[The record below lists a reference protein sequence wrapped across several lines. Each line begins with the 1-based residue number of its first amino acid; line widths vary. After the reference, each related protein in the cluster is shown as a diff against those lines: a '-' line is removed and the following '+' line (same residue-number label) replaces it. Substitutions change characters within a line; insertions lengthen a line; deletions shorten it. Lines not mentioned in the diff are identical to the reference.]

1 MRTQDHQLEHNAAE
15 RDYFAGIGSNGQA
28 AYRRAAEA
36 CTGAVPTWA
45 KRKPGGRPKKPRLA
59 MAGVPLRLS
68 ADTFRAEA
76 SGDTCR

>member
-1 MRTQDHQLEHNAAE
+1 MRTQDHQLEHNTAE
-15 RDYFAGIGSNGQA
+15 REFFSRADAGGKAG
-28 AYRRAAEA
+28 YRRAAEA
-36 CTGAVPTWA
+36 CTGHLPTWA